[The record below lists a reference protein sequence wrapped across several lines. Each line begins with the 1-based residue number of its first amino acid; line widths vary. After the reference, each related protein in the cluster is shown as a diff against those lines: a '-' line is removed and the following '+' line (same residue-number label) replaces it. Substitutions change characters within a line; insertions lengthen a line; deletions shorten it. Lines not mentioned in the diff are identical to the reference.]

1 VPETFRTTFTATVNG
16 TAYPS
21 ITDDTA
27 DGIERVSP
35 SVPAAKTGTLTT
47 RTDAN
52 TGTLTMSS
60 GHGFTD
66 GVKVD
71 VFWATGSRRN
81 MTVGT
86 VATNSVP
93 VDGGSGDDLPAAATA
108 ITAMVPVAVDFTV
121 TGNNVVLLSASAPV
135 TGYVVF
141 VESGPADI
149 AAATYKVG
157 ANDGA
162 NWTDAIGTT
171 NPLASKTTTQV
182 KFSHGETSAKTMT
195 AVALYN

>member
-1 VPETFRTTFTATVNG
+1 VPETFRTTVTITVNG
-16 TAYPS
+16 TGYPS
-21 ITDDTA
+21 VTDDTA
-27 DGIERVSP
+27 TGIERVTP

-71 VFWATGSRRN
+71 VFWATGKRRN

-93 VDGGSGDDLPAAATA
+93 IDGGSGDDLPTAATA
-108 ITAMVPVAVDFTV
+108 ITAMVPTAVDFTV
-121 TGNNVVLLSASAPV
+121 DGDNVVVLAASAGVP
-135 TGYVVF
+135 GYVVF
-141 VESGPADI
+141 VESGPTDI
-149 AAATYKVG
+149 SAATYSVDQ
-157 ANDGA
+157 NDGA

-171 NPLASKTTTQV
+171 NPLASKVTTQV
-182 KFSHGETSAKTMT
+182 KFSHGETTAKTMT
-195 AVALYN
+195 ALALYN